1 MASTTIDLTTGLTTL
16 TKPNGDFIASVE
28 SGDPANYTLT
38 FGTTVGGSGNRQITL
53 GSGNNTLTLNGGTD
67 QVAAING
74 NNSVSATGAG
84 AAAITVGSG
93 NNTLDLHLSDGPDV
107 ITAGNG
113 KNTITTGLGSSQITV
128 GSGFDSITT
137 FGGNNTITVTLP
149 ATAPVTPDAIHGN
162 SANTPVGGNTLVVAT
177 AGTFN
182 SSQVD
187 GIETYRLANGA
198 ANTLNLVDSNFADLP
213 ATPTITVFTGDSG
226 GSVTAATLSTGH
238 NLIVHAGAGTGLLA
252 GGSGT
257 NTAIFVGPSSNYA
270 INRVNG
276 VVQSVQSTQGP
287 NTADTFTGVWNVLFV
302 PPAPIALALAT
313 ASDSGISNSDG
324 ITNVTLPVITGTGTD
339 GDTVTLF
346 DGSTNIGT
354 GVVSGGIWSIT
365 ATSPLTV
372 GPNVITATQADTFGN
387 ISAPSTA
394 LNVTLDPSLPN
405 VTAALVANSLDTHSG
420 GIIFSQNVAGG
431 GDPNATVTISED
443 GNAIATTQADATGT
457 WGFDPSALAQGSHTL
472 VASETNTAGNTGS
485 TLPVMSPNLRF
496 LATDVTT
503 STSGSLDGIN
513 YTGPV
518 SYLQSEYAY
527 TGSDNVVI
535 SANVANAFIHGG
547 AAEEALAAKAGS
559 NVLMGGAGSSWLV
572 GATGADGGT
581 DTFFVDNRGGQTT
594 WDTLLNFHAG
604 DALTLWGFNAASGAT
619 TFEDNKGAAG
629 YQGETLHASLGNGTA
644 ASALVTFAGLS
655 SASTQFTTSTG
666 TANGIDYLSVTR
678 IA

>member
-1 MASTTIDLTTGLTTL
+1 M
-16 TKPNGDFIASVE
+16 
-28 SGDPANYTLT
+28 
-38 FGTTVGGSGNRQITL
+38 GSN
-53 GSGNNTLTLNGGTD
+53 
-67 QVAAING
+67 
-74 NNSVSATGAG
+74 
-84 AAAITVGSG
+84 
-93 NNTLDLHLSDGPDV
+93 
-107 ITAGNG
+107 
-113 KNTITTGLGSSQITV
+113 
-128 GSGFDSITT
+128 SITT

-149 ATAPVTPDAIHGN
+149 TAAAVTPDAIHGN
-162 SANTPVGGNTLVVAT
+162 SKNTTVGGNTLVVAT
-177 AGTFN
+177 AGTFDA
-182 SSQVD
+182 SQVD

-198 ANTLNLVDSNFADLP
+198 ANTLNLVDSNFANLP

-238 NLIVHAGAGTGLLA
+238 NLIVHAGTGTGLLA

-257 NTAIFVGPSSNYA
+257 NTAIFAGPASNYA
-270 INRVNG
+270 VNRVNG
-276 VVQSVQSTQGP
+276 VVQSVQSTQGA
-287 NTADTFTGVWNVLFV
+287 NTADTFTGAWNVLFA

-324 ITNVTLPVITGTGTD
+324 ITNVALPVITGTGTD

-354 GVVSGGIWSIT
+354 GVVAGGIWSIT

-372 GPNVITATQADTFGN
+372 GPNVITATQTDTLGN
-387 ISAPSTA
+387 ISAPSTT

-457 WGFDPSALAQGSHTL
+457 WGFDPSALAQGSHAL

-485 TLPVMSPNLRF
+485 TLPLMSPNLRF

-535 SANVANAFIHGG
+535 SANVANVFIHGG

-559 NVLMGGAGSSWLV
+559 NVLVGGTGSSWLV

-655 SASTQFTTSTG
+655 STSAQFTTSTG